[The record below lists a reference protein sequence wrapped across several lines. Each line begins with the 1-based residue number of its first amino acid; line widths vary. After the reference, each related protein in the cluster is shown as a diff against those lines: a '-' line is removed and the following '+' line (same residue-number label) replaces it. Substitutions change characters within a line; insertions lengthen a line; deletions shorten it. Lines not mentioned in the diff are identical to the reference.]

1 MDEQHFIIIGNG
13 PAGNQAAL
21 TLRNKAP
28 DARITLISRH
38 SGGCYRPQLLPHFIS
53 GKIEAESLFVFS
65 PSSYKEKNIKLYNGQ
80 EVVSINLN
88 KREIVMEHKEV
99 LHFDGLIIA
108 TGGIPRI
115 PDQVTHARDIMLTL
129 KTPDDAKVWIKKLA
143 KTGSVLIIGGDLTSF
158 ALTKTLI
165 EMEKKVYFVLN
176 EEAFWPLKFDPSLS
190 EEATKKLTQKGVHV
204 LQHIDPDSIS
214 KMSGGP
220 IEVDTGDKKIR
231 VGLVGAFFGLVPDIA
246 FASKSGLKIDR
257 GILVDEY
264 LNTGFEGVYATGDCA
279 QVYHP
284 ELQDYWVSIGHD
296 NAVKLGR
303 ISALNLAGEKL
314 RAEIARE
321 SIFESQGVN
330 ANTAWW
336 TKF

>member
-1 MDEQHFIIIGNG
+1 MGEKHFIIIGNG
-13 PAGNQAAL
+13 PAGNEAAR
-21 TLRNKAP
+21 TLRNSAP
-28 DARITLISRH
+28 DAQVTLISRH

-65 PSSYKEKNIKLYNGQ
+65 PSTYKEKDIKLRSGQ
-80 EVVSINLN
+80 EVMRLNLD
-88 KREIVMEHKEV
+88 KREIEMKRKEV

-108 TGGIPRI
+108 TGGTPRI
-115 PDQVTHARDIMLTL
+115 PDQMTHARDFMRTL
-129 KTPDDAKVWIKKLA
+129 KTPDDAKVWIEKLS
-143 KTGSVLIIGGDLTSF
+143 KTNSVLIIGGDLTSF

-176 EEAFWPLKFDPSLS
+176 KEAFWPLKFNSSLS
-190 EEATKKLTQKGVHV
+190 EAATKKLTQAGVHV
-204 LQHIDPDSIS
+204 LEHFDPDSMS

-220 IEVDTGDKKIR
+220 VEVNTGDKKIR
-231 VGLVGAFFGLVPDIA
+231 VGLVGAFFGLVPDIE
-246 FASKSGLKIDR
+246 FASQSGLKIDR

-284 ELQDYWVSIGHD
+284 EIKDYWVSIGHD

-303 ISALNLAGEKL
+303 ISALNLAGEKV
-314 RAEIARE
+314 RTEIARE
-321 SIFESQGVN
+321 SIFESQGVK